1 LYDLVFNKT
10 SGGLAMT
17 IEQTSRNQAV
27 RHDKL
32 ISLDWYRT
40 LPGHAVHAFWASFMG
55 YALDAFDYQI
65 FSFVL
70 TTIAAAFV
78 LTNVQSGL
86 IATVT
91 LVVSAFGG
99 MLAGMLADMIGRVRT
114 LMLTIGVYAIF
125 TFLSGLAPNYEFLLI
140 FRSLQGL
147 GFGGEWAAGALL
159 IAEVSD
165 PVQRGRVLGMVQSS
179 WAIGWALALVA
190 YTIVF
195 SLFPPAIGWRIVFW
209 LGILPALL
217 TLYVR
222 RNVREPEVYVQTREA
237 ELAGAPVAVEHGATR
252 NPLIQIFQRDLL
264 GTTLP
269 ATVLAIGAQGGY
281 YAIFTWLPTFLKTSR
296 HLSIV
301 GSVPYLS
308 MVILGSFL
316 GYVISGY
323 VNDWL
328 GRKLTFMIFAIC
340 SAILILLYTHIP
352 AGANS
357 LLLVLGLPLGFFASG
372 IFSGFGS
379 YLAELYPTRARGAG
393 QGFVYNFGRG
403 VGAFFPTIIGFLST
417 IIGLGGAIG
426 FGAFAYALCVIS
438 LFFLPETK
446 GKHLVAVD

>member
-1 LYDLVFNKT
+1 
-10 SGGLAMT
+10 
-17 IEQTSRNQAV
+17 
-27 RHDKL
+27 
-32 ISLDWYRT
+32 
-40 LPGHAVHAFWASFMG
+40 
-55 YALDAFDYQI
+55 
-65 FSFVL
+65 
-70 TTIAAAFV
+70 
-78 LTNVQSGL
+78 
-86 IATVT
+86 
-91 LVVSAFGG
+91 
-99 MLAGMLADMIGRVRT
+99 
-114 LMLTIGVYAIF
+114 
-125 TFLSGLAPNYEFLLI
+125 
-140 FRSLQGL
+140 
-147 GFGGEWAAGALL
+147 
-159 IAEVSD
+159 
-165 PVQRGRVLGMVQSS
+165 VQSS

-190 YTIVF
+190 YTVVF
-195 SLFPPAIGWRIVFW
+195 SLLPPAIGWRVVFC
-209 LGILPALL
+209 LGILPGLI

-222 RNVREPEVYVQTREA
+222 RNVREPEIYVKTREA
-237 ELAGAPVAVEHGATR
+237 ELEKAPVAVEHGATR
-252 NPLIQIFQRDLL
+252 NPLLQIFQPDLL

-281 YAIFTWLPTFLKTSR
+281 YAIFTWLPTFLKTSL

-301 GSVPYLS
+301 GSVPYVS
-308 MVILGSFL
+308 VVILGSFL

-340 SAILILLYTHIP
+340 SAILIFLYTHIP
-352 AGANS
+352 AGANA

-379 YLAELYPTRARGAG
+379 YLAELFPSRARGAG

-446 GKHLVAVD
+446 GKRLVAVD